1 MSLSPYCAEDRR
13 TERLREEDL
22 VNPEKQHAFDG
33 EAASVDVIAE
43 EEIGSI
49 LWIAAN
55 LEELHEVVVLSVDVT
70 AN

>member
-1 MSLSPYCAEDRR
+1 MNCAQRR

-22 VNPEKQHAFDG
+22 VDPKKQHAFDG

-43 EEIGSI
+43 EEIGGV
-49 LWIAAN
+49 LRIAAN
-55 LEELHEVVVLSVDVT
+55 LEELHEVVVLSVDIT